1 MPNTLLQ
8 QSFANAESIP
18 TPLAKVGQ
26 VTALGHPLATF
37 ANIQLVRPQPAAKL
51 MGISMATFW
60 RLIRA
65 ETLHAV
71 RLSPKIT
78 AVRLSE
84 IEALIASKTKA

>member
-1 MPNTLLQ
+1 
-8 QSFANAESIP
+8 
-18 TPLAKVGQ
+18 
-26 VTALGHPLATF
+26 
-37 ANIQLVRPQPAAKL
+37 